1 VSTSIE
7 VERNSCSTGSLCFV
21 LAQTAQMRCLLRGR
35 NRNSLPQS
43 PLEYP
48 TDRCLSEMPRKLRR
62 LLAETPPGVV
72 TGSSGVSGLAQKEVA
87 EFFRKS
93 ETMLDK
99 RLGRLG

>member
-1 VSTSIE
+1 
-7 VERNSCSTGSLCFV
+7 
-21 LAQTAQMRCLLRGR
+21 
-35 NRNSLPQS
+35 
-43 PLEYP
+43 
-48 TDRCLSEMPRKLRR
+48 MPRKLRR

-99 RLGRLG
+99 RFGRLG